1 MIGGPPPLAQGKIAQ
16 NPMSM
21 SAEPALPFRSASASP
36 FGPAAT
42 MGTSVIGTDL
52 TILGQGI
59 TIISKNRL
67 QIDGDI
73 YADVAGKEVIISSDG
88 SVIGTVSAERVDV
101 HGGVKGAIRAMT
113 VVLHPSAQVEG
124 EILHEKLE
132 IAEGAYL
139 EGRVRK
145 SRDAN
150 ELKPNLDAGSH
161 PAAPSRAHSD
171 CAA

>member
-1 MIGGPPPLAQGKIAQ
+1 MVVSPPPLAQGNVAQ
-16 NPMSM
+16 NALPMS
-21 SAEPALPFRSASASP
+21 AGPALLRRSASASP

-42 MGTSVIGTDL
+42 MGTSVIGSDL

-73 YADVAGKEVIISSDG
+73 YADVAGKEVIISADG

-113 VVLHPSAQVEG
+113 VVLHPSAQVEAD
-124 EILHEKLE
+124 ILHDKLE

-161 PAAPSRAHSD
+161 PAALGRVRCDS
-171 CAA
+171 AA